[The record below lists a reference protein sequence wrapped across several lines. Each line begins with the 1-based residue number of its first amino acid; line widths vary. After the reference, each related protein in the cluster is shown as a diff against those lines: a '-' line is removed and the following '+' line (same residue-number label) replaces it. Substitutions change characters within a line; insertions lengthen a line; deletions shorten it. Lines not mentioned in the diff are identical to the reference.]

1 MQCAFESAFST
12 DGAMMIKV
20 ENLTR
25 RFGRTVAVD
34 DISFSIQT
42 GEVVGFLGPN
52 GAGKTTT
59 MRMLSCFLPPTRG
72 SITIAGLDIVR
83 DSLEVRRITG
93 YMPESAPL
101 YQEMRVHDY
110 LRFRAKIKGLGGMRR
125 RDRVN
130 DVIESCGLANVSR
143 SIIGRLSKG
152 YKQRIGLADSLIND
166 PKLLLLDEPT
176 IGLDPNQIRH
186 TRALI
191 KSLAQRHTVLLS
203 THILSEVESLCS
215 RVLIMNKGRIV
226 ASDTPAH
233 LVGLMRGD
241 ACFQIELRGPL
252 EDILARC
259 RAIKGVRN
267 VSASTDGEWNTVVIE
282 CEKGCDVRA
291 EIAAMTSTNS
301 WPLRELRS
309 LPGRNLEDVF
319 VEMTKEETVQ

>member
-1 MQCAFESAFST
+1 
-12 DGAMMIKV
+12 MIKV

-25 RFGRTVAVD
+25 RFGRTLAVD
-34 DISFSIQT
+34 GISFSIKA

-72 SITIAGLDIVR
+72 TVTIAGLDIIR
-83 DSLEVRRITG
+83 DSLEVRRIIG

-110 LRFRAKIKGLGGMRR
+110 LRFRAKLKGLSGMRK
-125 RDRVN
+125 RDSVN
-130 DVIESCGLANVSR
+130 DVIENCGLANVSR

-152 YKQRIGLADSLIND
+152 YRQRIALADSLVND
-166 PKLLLLDEPT
+166 PQLLLLDEPT

-186 TRALI
+186 TRSLI

-203 THILSEVESLCS
+203 THILSEVEALCD
-215 RVLIMNKGRIV
+215 RVLIINKGHIV

-233 LVGLMRGD
+233 LVELLKGS
-241 ACFQIELRGPL
+241 ACFHAEIKGPL
-252 EDILARC
+252 EDIVLKF
-259 RAIKGVRN
+259 RAIQGVR
-267 VSASTDGEWNTVVIE
+267 SATGTPADEWNIIVVE
-282 CEKGCDVRA
+282 CEKGIDVRSELSA
-291 EIAAMTSTNS
+291 IASANA
-301 WPLRELRS
+301 WPLRELKS

-319 VEMTKEETVQ
+319 VEMTKEEKST